1 MTKFSKFLSLDVAD
15 SLGDYVEQLQKEIRG
30 IMPHHFSFKEQ
41 PRDRLHCSV
50 ALFEEEAR
58 ENEDAHDVYLG
69 LDDKIAFN
77 EGGSALYKLRNGN
90 NGLRRKA
97 PTFYLDSCCHV
108 PDCRGI
114 VITPNLLDSNQ
125 RLTDLIAASLSRVA
139 RSMSYSQDFSL
150 DILGIEV
157 FNKRLDKEGP
167 KDLVLRIESTY
178 LTRLREDLDKLF
190 SARSDLWKRHNLKVN
205 EWGLPVKLHVT
216 IGSVS
221 CSCRQLSMYTSHDD
235 NSSGIQSEY
244 LDSHCGKVVDYIDDP
259 CPFPY
264 TNLEPLL
271 NVGFGRQKWRLQLE
285 GDHHG
290 FAMDIMRL
298 GPIAPIWDPVTEQEV
313 KPARRVA
320 RYITMNGSV
329 LPKTWSGELLTI
341 LGEAKPQD
349 LVKPCPRLIDGKKMV
364 VDPTSVSYTH
374 LTLPTIL
381 LV

>member
-15 SLGDYVEQLQKEIRG
+15 SMGDFVEKLQREIRG
-30 IMPHHFSFKEQ
+30 IMPHHFTFKEQ

-50 ALFEEEAR
+50 ALYEEQVC
-58 ENEDAHDVYLG
+58 ENEGYHDIYRT

-77 EGGSALYKLRNGN
+77 EGGSALYTLRNGPSI
-90 NGLRRKA
+90 LRRQA

-114 VITPNLLDSNQ
+114 ILTPNLLDSNK
-125 RLTDLIAASLSRVA
+125 RLTDLIEASLSRVA
-139 RSMSYSQDFSL
+139 RSMSYSQDFSI
-150 DILGIEV
+150 DVVGIEV

-167 KDLVLRIESTY
+167 KDLVLRVESNY

-190 SARSDLWKRHNLKVN
+190 TARSDLWKRHNLKVN

-216 IGSVS
+216 IGSLS
-221 CSCRQLSMYTSHDD
+221 CSCKQLSMHTSHD
-235 NSSGIQSEY
+235 SGIGIQKEY
-244 LDSHCGKVVDYIDDP
+244 LDSHCGKVLHYLDDP

-264 TNLEPLL
+264 TDLEPLL
-271 NVGFGRQKWRLQLE
+271 NVGFGRQKWRLPLE

-298 GPIAPIWDPVTEQEV
+298 GPISPIWDPATEQEV
-313 KPARRVA
+313 KPARRVV
-320 RYITMNGSV
+320 RYITMKGSV
-329 LPKTWSGELLTI
+329 VPKTWSGELLTI

-349 LVKPCPRLIDGKKMV
+349 FVKPCPRLSDGDKLV
-364 VDPTSVSYTH
+364 VDPTMKVSCQQMYCSCN
-374 LTLPTIL
+374 
-381 LV
+381 